1 MKSLRINN
9 QYIISR
15 KIASGAFGFV
25 MLGFDQ
31 KTGQQVAIKIEKP
44 ENEHLRSL
52 EKEVD
57 IIKRLEGV
65 QGVPQMLYFGKQ
77 DDFNVLVLQLLSKDL
92 SSLIKKQKKFSL
104 KTVLQIGIKLVEVL
118 DDIHQKGVLH
128 RDLKPENIMIDDN
141 NRFYII
147 DYGISKA
154 FMRKN
159 GTHLPF
165 KDRQPFIGTS
175 RYASIAAHKGNELGR
190 KDDLESLIY
199 ILLYFYYGNLPWQN
213 IKHVPSDQKIIQV
226 GEIKQ
231 KQTLE
236 LFKNLPEELKKIYEY
251 LRKLTYVT
259 EPDYKSIIK
268 LFQQAAKN
276 SKIKIDSIYDWDIQN
291 TAQTEMFSRY
301 GTIQFDDNSEIDQYQ
316 SNQQI
321 NIKQHHINPNK
332 RKTFCPSLIKQT
344 FNQDL
349 IQIVKDKG
357 KKSNGSSA
365 MENINEIYQ
374 LSKDEIS
381 EDTQQIIPE
390 ECQQNQGLRVRT
402 LPDYLKKPK
411 IKQKPTQTLVFDDDW
426 VIDSGTHL
434 VDNYKKLQSLSNQ
447 MTTIFH
453 NKQK

>member
-57 IIKRLEGV
+57 IIRRLEGV

-236 LFKNLPEELKKIYEY
+236 LFNNLPEELKKIYEY

-301 GTIQFDDNSEIDQYQ
+301 GTIQFDDNYEIDQYQ

-365 MENINEIYQ
+365 MENIDEIYQ

-453 NKQK
+453 HKQK